1 MTLQVKN
8 QKDIYDSLKLLVTG
22 ENIPDFNCSGCNKKV
37 EIQKTQ
43 AIKELPNML
52 IVQLNRIFF
61 DLDRMENIKLNDRFE
76 FPTVLN
82 MKDYMLSEVLNNV
95 K

>member
-1 MTLQVKN
+1 
-8 QKDIYDSLKLLVTG
+8 
-22 ENIPDFNCSGCNKKV
+22 
-37 EIQKTQ
+37 
-43 AIKELPNML
+43 ML